1 MPNDRIPPHIFR
13 AYDIRGLSQGAA
25 DDEITPS
32 TAGLIGRALGAY
44 LHELSPPDVSRRRL
58 RVAVGRDNRPTSEVL
73 CEALSDGLR
82 TAGADVSLLG
92 LAPSP
97 LTYFT
102 IYDGG
107 FDGGVSVTASHN
119 PIEFNGFKL
128 LREEAMPLLPDEI
141 VRVQAIAQS
150 IAEAGALAE
159 AAPAEQGAVDTIAP
173 YDTYIEMLRE
183 RFTLARPLRIVVD
196 PGNGVAALSGP
207 RALEALGADVIGL
220 YTELIPGYPNHMPNP
235 QDASTMVELA
245 ARVVS
250 ECADL
255 GFAWDGDGDRIGV
268 VDEQGVRYEADW
280 TTALIARGVLTR
292 HPGARIL
299 CDMKT
304 SRSPLED
311 IRAHGGVPV
320 LARTGYSMF
329 RRQMRDEQIV
339 FGGEV
344 SGHLMFGEDYPYL
357 DDGVYAACTI
367 AKLVAAAGKPLSA
380 HFQGMRRLV
389 TSPELTLPCTDHD
402 KFRVADALAARFRD
416 DYQVSEIDGARIEFP
431 DGWAHVRASNTTPH
445 LSVRIEAETLER
457 FTEIR
462 DTVFDALRQ
471 HDSVR
476 IPDGAGEP
484 LP

>member
-1 MPNDRIPPHIFR
+1 MANDRIPPHIFR

-25 DDEITPS
+25 DDEITPD
-32 TAGLIGRALGAY
+32 TARLIGRAMAAY
-44 LHELSPPDVSRRRL
+44 LDELPSAGGSGRRR
-58 RVAVGRDNRPTSEVL
+58 RVAVGWDNRPTSESL
-73 CEALSDGLR
+73 SEALSDGLR
-82 TAGADVSLLG
+82 TGGADVSLLG

-102 IYDGG
+102 VYDGG

-119 PIEFNGFKL
+119 PVEFNGFKL

-141 VRVQAIAQS
+141 ARVQAIAQS
-150 IAEAGALAE
+150 IDSAARPAPGDHGAL
-159 AAPAEQGAVDTIAP
+159 DTVAP

-196 PGNGVAALSGP
+196 PGNGVATLSGP
-207 RALEALGADVIGL
+207 RALEALGAEVVGL
-220 YTELIPGYPNHMPNP
+220 YTDLIPGYPNHMPNP

-250 ECADL
+250 EGADL
-255 GFAWDGDGDRIGV
+255 GFAWDGDGDRVGL
-268 VDEQGVRYEADW
+268 VDEQGLRYEADW
-280 TTALIARGVLTR
+280 TTALIARDVLTR

-357 DDGVYAACTI
+357 DDGVYAACVI
-367 AKLVAAAGKPLSA
+367 ANLIAAADTPLSL

-416 DYQVSEIDGARIEFP
+416 VYEVSEVDGARIEFP

-445 LSVRIEAETLER
+445 LSVRFEAETLER

-462 DTVFDALRQ
+462 DTVFDALRE
-471 HDSVR
+471 HDSVT